1 MTSERQRAANRANAQ
16 KSTGPKTRAGKRRAS
31 QNAYRH
37 GLSGFIERD
46 AGRAAELEALA
57 REIVVSTGGKID
69 LEHARSIAQAQLE
82 LLRIRSMNTGMV
94 KQMLAGCDD
103 SWWSSSAELQRPPA
117 LPERAPD
124 ASAEAMRLALRGLKL
139 LDRYERRA
147 LTRRDRAVRL
157 WLTSAR

>member
-16 KSTGPKTRAGKRRAS
+16 KSTGPKSRAGKRRAS

-46 AGRAAELEALA
+46 AGTTAELEALA

-94 KQMLAGCDD
+94 KRMLAGCDD
-103 SWWSSSAELQRPPA
+103 NGWTGSAEREPVADPSA
-117 LPERAPD
+117 LPQTAVECT
-124 ASAEAMRLALRGLKL
+124 AEAIRRALPALKL
-139 LDRYERRA
+139 L
-147 LTRRDRAVRL
+147 
-157 WLTSAR
+157 

>member
-1 MTSERQRAANRANAQ
+1 MISDEKLAANQANAQ

-37 GLSGFIERD
+37 GLSGSIERD
-46 AGRAAELEALA
+46 AGTTAELEALA

-82 LLRIRSMNTGMV
+82 VSRARSISTGMV

-103 SWWSSSAELQRPPA
+103 RGRPSTA
-117 LPERAPD
+117 R
-124 ASAEAMRLALRGLKL
+124 ASASRCRCPPDNLAPASPMG
-139 LDRYERRA
+139 
-147 LTRRDRAVRL
+147 V
-157 WLTSAR
+157 S